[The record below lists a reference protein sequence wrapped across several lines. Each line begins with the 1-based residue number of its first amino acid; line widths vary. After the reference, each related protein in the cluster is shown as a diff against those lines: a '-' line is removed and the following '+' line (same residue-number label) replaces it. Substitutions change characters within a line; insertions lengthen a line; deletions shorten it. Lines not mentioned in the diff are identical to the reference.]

1 MSIKIKKSYS
11 GEGQDIFVL
20 ELFKNENVENFNFLD
35 IGCAEMNTKSNCYAF
50 EEIECEGVFVDQN
63 FYNDVRK
70 NFFQCDIKT
79 DLFDEFLLNIDPNI
93 SYISIDVDECSG
105 TALKKILESANDI
118 KFKAM
123 TFEHELCNGNQS
135 LKNESFELLSKK
147 GYLCIFENVHYNNN
161 GNSPFEDWWVDP
173 NYKLPD
179 KFYKIIKNKNE
190 YKDMYWEDIIKLI
203 QN

>member
-1 MSIKIKKSYS
+1 
-11 GEGQDIFVL
+11 
-20 ELFKNENVENFNFLD
+20 
-35 IGCAEMNTKSNCYAF
+35 MNTKSNCYAF
-50 EEIECEGVFVDQN
+50 EEIGCEGVFVDQN

-123 TFEHELCNGNQS
+123 TFEHELCNGHQS
-135 LKNESFELLSKK
+135 L
-147 GYLCIFENVHYNNN
+147 IV
-161 GNSPFEDWWVDP
+161 
-173 NYKLPD
+173 
-179 KFYKIIKNKNE
+179 
-190 YKDMYWEDIIKLI
+190 
-203 QN
+203 